1 MPASLPTHNSIR
13 TKCPMSADE
22 QITTEITADIML
34 SDKRGRP
41 NPCPAEKRHNRQ
53 HNNHSTGV
61 DRSRKSLIDN
71 KKLSRKQATC
81 GTAPMPEL
89 RALVHHTKCA
99 TATSSTHTNTL
110 LLTLGHNPTESMP
123 RAVEIEP
130 RTQRWHQN
138 RNT

>member
-1 MPASLPTHNSIR
+1 MPASLPTQNPIR
-13 TKCPMSADE
+13 TKPPMSADE
-22 QITTEITADIML
+22 QMTTRITADRML

-41 NPCPAEKRHNRQ
+41 NPCPAEKRHNPQ

-71 KKLSRKQATC
+71 KKLSRTQATC
-81 GTAPMPEL
+81 GTATMPELEL

-123 RAVEIEP
+123 RGVEIGP
-130 RTQRWHQN
+130 RTQR
-138 RNT
+138 